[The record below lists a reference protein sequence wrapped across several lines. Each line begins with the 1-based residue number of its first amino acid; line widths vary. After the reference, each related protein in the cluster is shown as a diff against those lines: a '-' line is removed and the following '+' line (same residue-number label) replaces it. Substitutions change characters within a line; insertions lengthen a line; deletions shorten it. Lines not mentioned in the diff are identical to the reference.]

1 MKKVFVLGD
10 SISIHYGPFLK
21 QMLAGKMAYTR
32 KGENGVVGDINQ
44 ATDVNGGDSSHVL
57 SYLQK
62 MQRMDF
68 DVLLLNCGL
77 HDIKVVEGRQVEP
90 EEYRENLKQVLEL
103 MRERGKPVV
112 WVTTTPVD
120 DEQHKRCIQQFARY
134 NRDVLLYNE
143 IASEVMGTYG
153 VPVIDLY
160 HFTQQLGMGEGIYA
174 DHVHYLES
182 VQKMQAAYLAGA
194 LLALGDVANV
204 F

>member
-32 KGENGVVGDINQ
+32 KGENGVVGDINK

-57 SYLQK
+57 SYLQQ

-112 WVTTTPVD
+112 WITTTPVD

-160 HFTQQLGMGEGIYA
+160 HFTLQLGMGEGIYA
-174 DHVHYLES
+174 DHVHYLEP

>member
-57 SYLQK
+57 SYLQQ

-143 IASEVMGTYG
+143 TASEVMGT
-153 VPVIDLY
+153 
-160 HFTQQLGMGEGIYA
+160 
-174 DHVHYLES
+174 
-182 VQKMQAAYLAGA
+182 
-194 LLALGDVANV
+194 
-204 F
+204 